1 MIITC
6 IAHAMF
12 LLELEGGLRIVTDPV
27 GEASGFPVSPVKA
40 DIALVS
46 HHHHDHCAME
56 NAPGAKVIEIAGVH
70 CPADGL
76 RVTAVKSFH
85 DDANGT
91 KRGENLLFLLEAEGL
106 RVAHLGD
113 LGHLPTPAQ
122 RQAIGPVDVLRA
134 RKRIEVH
141 ALGGFY
147 TIDAAQAKETA
158 ALLGAKV
165 ILPMHY
171 RTEVNADWPI
181 TPIEAFTSQYP
192 AGSVAQMPLV
202 RITRDDLKC
211 HKPVIVLT
219 PQMKG

>member
-12 LLELEGGLRIVTDPV
+12 LMELDNGLRFVTDPV

-40 DIALVS
+40 DVALVS
-46 HHHHDHCAME
+46 HHHHDHCALE
-56 NAPGAKVIEIAGVH
+56 NVPGAKVIETAGVH

-91 KRGENLLFLLEAEGL
+91 KRGENLLFLIEAEGL

-122 RQAIGPVDVLRA
+122 REALGRVDVLL
-134 RKRIEVH
+134 VPV
-141 ALGGFY
+141 GGFY
-147 TIDAAQAKETA
+147 TIDAAQARETA
-158 ALLGAKV
+158 ALLGAKI

-181 TPIEAFTSQYP
+181 TPVEAFTSQYP
-192 AGSVAQMPLV
+192 AVNVAEMPLV

>member
-12 LLELEGGLRIVTDPV
+12 LMELDNGLRVLTDPV
-27 GEASGFPVSPVKA
+27 GEDSGFPVSPVKA
-40 DIALVS
+40 DVALVS
-46 HHHHDHCAME
+46 HHHHDHCALD
-56 NAPGAKVIEIAGVH
+56 NAPGAKVIETAGVH

-91 KRGENLLFLLEAEGL
+91 KRGENLLFLIEAEGL

-122 RQAIGPVDVLRA
+122 REALGRVDVLL
-134 RKRIEVH
+134 VPV
-141 ALGGFY
+141 GGFY
-147 TIDAAQAKETA
+147 TIDAAQARETA

-181 TPIEAFTSQYP
+181 TPVEAFTGQYP
-192 AGSVAQMPLV
+192 AVNVAEMPLV

>member
-12 LLELEGGLRIVTDPV
+12 LMELDNGLRVLTDPV
-27 GEASGFPVSPVKA
+27 GEGSGFPVSPVKA
-40 DIALVS
+40 DVALVS
-46 HHHHDHCAME
+46 HHHHDHCALE
-56 NAPGAKVIEIAGVH
+56 NAPGAKVIDTAGVH

-91 KRGENLLFLLEAEGL
+91 KRGENLLFLIEAEGL

-122 RQAIGPVDVLRA
+122 REALGRVDVLL
-134 RKRIEVH
+134 VPV
-141 ALGGFY
+141 GGFY
-147 TIDAAQAKETA
+147 TIDAAQAQETA

-181 TPIEAFTSQYP
+181 TPVEAFTSQYP
-192 AGSVAQMPLV
+192 AVNVAEMPLV

-211 HKPVIVLT
+211 HKPVIILT

>member
-12 LLELEGGLRIVTDPV
+12 LMELDKGLRVLTDPV

-40 DIALVS
+40 DVALVS
-46 HHHHDHCAME
+46 HHHHDHCALE
-56 NAPGAKVIEIAGVH
+56 NAPGAKVIETAGVH

-76 RVTAVKSFH
+76 RVTAMKSFH

-91 KRGENLLFLLEAEGL
+91 KRGENLLFLIEAEGL

-122 RQAIGPVDVLRA
+122 REALGRVDVLL
-134 RKRIEVH
+134 VPV
-141 ALGGFY
+141 GGFY
-147 TIDAAQAKETA
+147 TIDAAQARETA

-181 TPIEAFTSQYP
+181 TPVEAFTGQYP
-192 AGSVAQMPLV
+192 AVNVAEMLLV

>member
-12 LLELEGGLRIVTDPV
+12 LMELDNGLRVLTDPV
-27 GEASGFPVSPVKA
+27 GEDSGFPVSPVKA
-40 DIALVS
+40 DVALVS
-46 HHHHDHCAME
+46 HHHHDHCALE
-56 NAPGAKVIEIAGVH
+56 NAPGAKLIETAGVR

-91 KRGENLLFLLEAEGL
+91 KRGENLLFLIEAEGL

-122 RQAIGPVDVLRA
+122 REALGRVDVLL
-134 RKRIEVH
+134 VPV
-141 ALGGFY
+141 GGFY
-147 TIDAAQAKETA
+147 TIDAAQARETA

-165 ILPMHY
+165 VLPMHY

-181 TPIEAFTSQYP
+181 TPVEVFTGQYP
-192 AGSVAQMPLV
+192 AVNVAEMPLV

>member
-12 LLELEGGLRIVTDPV
+12 LMELDNGLRVLTDPV
-27 GEASGFPVSPVKA
+27 GEDSGFPVSPVKA
-40 DIALVS
+40 DVALVS
-46 HHHHDHCAME
+46 HHHHDHCALE
-56 NAPGAKVIEIAGVH
+56 NAPGAKVIETAGVH
-70 CPADGL
+70 WPADGL

-91 KRGENLLFLLEAEGL
+91 KRGENLLFLIEAEGL

-122 RQAIGPVDVLRA
+122 REALGRVDVLL
-134 RKRIEVH
+134 VPV
-141 ALGGFY
+141 GGFY
-147 TIDAAQAKETA
+147 TIDAAQARETA

-181 TPIEAFTSQYP
+181 TPVEAFTSQYP
-192 AGSVAQMPLV
+192 AVNVAEMPLV

>member
-12 LLELEGGLRIVTDPV
+12 LMELDNGLRFVTDPV

-40 DIALVS
+40 DVALVS
-46 HHHHDHCAME
+46 HHHHDHRALE
-56 NAPGAKVIEIAGVH
+56 NVPGAKVIETAGVH

-91 KRGENLLFLLEAEGL
+91 KRGENLLFLIEAEGL

-122 RQAIGPVDVLRA
+122 REALGRVDVLL
-134 RKRIEVH
+134 VPV
-141 ALGGFY
+141 GGFY
-147 TIDAAQAKETA
+147 TIDAAQARETA

-181 TPIEAFTSQYP
+181 TPVEAFTSQYP
-192 AGSVAQMPLV
+192 AVNVAEMPLV

>member
-12 LLELEGGLRIVTDPV
+12 LIELDSGLRVLTDPV
-27 GEASGFPVSPVKA
+27 GEASGFPVAPVKA
-40 DIALVS
+40 DVALVS
-46 HHHHDHCAME
+46 HHHSDHCALE
-56 NAPGAKVIEIAGVH
+56 NAPGAKVIETVGVH

-85 DDANGT
+85 DDVGGA
-91 KRGENLLFLLEAEGL
+91 KRGENLMFLMEAEGL
-106 RVAHLGD
+106 RVVHLGD

-122 RQAIGPVDVLRA
+122 REALGRVDVLLTP
-134 RKRIEVH
+134 V
-141 ALGGFY
+141 GGFY
-147 TIDAAQAKETA
+147 TIDAAQARETA

-171 RTEVNADWPI
+171 RTEVSADWPI
-181 TPIEAFTSQYP
+181 TPLETFTSQYP
-192 AGSVAQMPLV
+192 AADVAEMPLV

-211 HKPVIVLT
+211 HKPIIVLT

>member
-12 LLELEGGLRIVTDPV
+12 LLETDSGLRIVTDPV
-27 GEASGFPVSPVKA
+27 GEDSGFPVKPVKA
-40 DIALVS
+40 DVALVS
-46 HHHHDHCAME
+46 HHHHDHCALE
-56 NAPGAKVIEIAGVH
+56 NAPGAKVIETAGVH

-76 RVTAVKSFH
+76 RVKAVKSFH
-85 DDANGT
+85 DDVNGT
-91 KRGENLLFLLEAEGL
+91 KRGENLLFLIEAEGL

-113 LGHLPTPAQ
+113 LGHLPTPTQ
-122 RQAIGPVDVLRA
+122 REALGRVDVLMLP
-134 RKRIEVH
+134 V
-141 ALGGFY
+141 GGFY

-181 TPIEAFTSQYP
+181 TPIEAFTGQYP
-192 AGSVAQMPLV
+192 AGSVAEMPLV
-202 RITRDDLKC
+202 RITADDLKC
-211 HKPVIVLT
+211 HKPVVVLT